1 MIDLQSITIADRTI
15 QLRSDPS
22 VWAPY
27 SAFDMLRTLHQQGKF
42 EGLENAHVL
51 DFGTGSGIVGIFCG
65 LMGAASITLLD
76 YCEKA
81 VMIAAENAKLNGL
94 KDVTVIQSDRF
105 SQLDRQDYDLII
117 SNPPVQPWLY
127 TDLSD
132 QEHRPRVEA
141 WNEAG
146 ADGRLVL
153 DSLLK
158 EGRQYLKPGGRL
170 ITSSSSRHGHRQTQA
185 LLNTYWPEQWQE
197 IYAMEYP
204 LLPSYHGPYLPSW
217 QTMQVQDLDLRMY
230 QKTPQDQPYAYQM
243 LQGKGTLLTIADE
256 VVTRWQVFG
265 NRWVA
270 VDEQGQEVVPQP
282 AVVPEM
288 NEFSVSS
295 EWLYLYY
302 LLEAVKSGN

>member
-1 MIDLQSITIADRTI
+1 MIDLQSVTIADHTI
-15 QLRSDPS
+15 QLRQHPS

-27 SAFDMLRTLHQQGKF
+27 SACDMLRTLHKQGKF

-81 VMIAAENAKLNGL
+81 VMIAGENAKLNGL
-94 KDVTVIQSDRF
+94 NNIKVIQSDRF
-105 SQLDRQDYDLII
+105 SHIDRDDYDLII

-127 TDLSD
+127 TDLSNQKD
-132 QEHRPRVEA
+132 RPRVEA

-158 EGRQYLKPGGRL
+158 EGRNYLKPGGRL
-170 ITSSSSRHGHRQTQA
+170 ITSSSSRHGHQQTQT
-185 LLNTYWPEQWQE
+185 LLNTYWPQQWQE

-204 LLPSYHGPYLPSW
+204 ILSSYHGPYLPSW
-217 QTMQVQDLDLRMY
+217 QTMQVQDLDLRVY
-230 QKTPQDQPYAYQM
+230 QKNAQDQPYAYQV
-243 LQGKGTLLTIADE
+243 LEGKGTLLTIAGE
-256 VVTRWQVFG
+256 RVTRWEVV
-265 NRWVA
+265 NNEWVA
-270 VDEQGQEVVPQP
+270 VDEGGKAVVPQP
-282 AVVPEM
+282 ASVPDVD
-288 NEFSVSS
+288 EFLSS
-295 EWLYLYY
+295 AEWLYLYY
-302 LLEAVKSGN
+302 LLEAVKAGD

>member
-1 MIDLQSITIADRTI
+1 MIDLQSVTIADRTI
-15 QLRSDPS
+15 QLQQHPS

-27 SAFDMLRTLHQQGKF
+27 SACDMLRTLYQQGKF

-65 LMGAASITLLD
+65 LMGAASITLID

-94 KDVTVIQSDRF
+94 SNVNVIQSDRF
-105 SQLDRQDYDLII
+105 TQVDRQDYDLII

-153 DSLLK
+153 DSLLR
-158 EGRQYLKPGGRL
+158 EGRNYLKPGGRL

-204 LLPSYHGPYLPSW
+204 ILPSYHGPYLPSW
-217 QTMQVQDLDLRMY
+217 QTMQVQDLDLRVY
-230 QKTPQDQPYAYQM
+230 QKNPQDHPYAYQV
-243 LQGKGTLLTIADE
+243 LQGKATLLTTEKGE
-256 VVTRWQVFG
+256 VNRWQVFG

-270 VDEQGQEVVPQP
+270 VDEREEEVVPQP
-282 AVVPEM
+282 T
-288 NEFSVSS
+288 VSLDLAQFPS
-295 EWLYLYY
+295 SAEWLYLYY
-302 LLEAVKSGN
+302 LLEAVKGED